1 MQIDNRLIQ
10 KETIYFTNNG
20 FKLSDVNYEAVKEA
34 VDSHSMVGFLTGYY
48 DERLTIS
55 SVSGFFL
62 ENLGYK
68 YEEFIDR
75 KSTRLNSSHTDISR
89 MPSSA

>member
-62 ENLGYK
+62 KIWAINM
-68 YEEFIDR
+68 
-75 KSTRLNSSHTDISR
+75 KSLWRLLQVRLKIFFLAKIR
-89 MPSSA
+89 AF

>member
-34 VDSHSMVGFLTGYY
+34 VDSHSIQV
-48 DERLTIS
+48 RLKI
-55 SVSGFFL
+55 FFL
-62 ENLGYK
+62 AK
-68 YEEFIDR
+68 IRAF
-75 KSTRLNSSHTDISR
+75 
-89 MPSSA
+89 